1 MSSSLNNARE
11 TDCTKV
17 DMFNQLLIPSLTPAP
32 HIHSLILLVKH
43 TCQSTVIRNI
53 EQYHIFPFKITKS
66 KLLFPLDNSNPVKKT
81 MTVVTWIRITALVG
95 LKSHY
100 PFHVSTLVGS

>member
-1 MSSSLNNARE
+1 
-11 TDCTKV
+11 
-17 DMFNQLLIPSLTPAP
+17 MFNQLLIPYLTPAP
-32 HIHSLILLVKH
+32 HIHSLILLVPSLSTYGFLLVKH

-66 KLLFPLDNSNPVKKT
+66 KLLFPLDNSHPVKKT
-81 MTVVTWIRITALVG
+81 MTVGTWIRITALVG